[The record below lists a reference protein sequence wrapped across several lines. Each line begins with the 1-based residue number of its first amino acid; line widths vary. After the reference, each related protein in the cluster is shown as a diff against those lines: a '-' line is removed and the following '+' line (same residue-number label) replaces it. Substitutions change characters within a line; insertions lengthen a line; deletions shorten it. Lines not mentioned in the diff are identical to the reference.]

1 MSGIKTV
8 RGFDSLEMQ
17 GRFYA
22 NHICT
27 KKNGNHC
34 RFFIWHFTQI
44 IKNKNKANFGGF
56 LFNFSNLQIKVGVF
70 GYKV

>member
-1 MSGIKTV
+1 M

-27 KKNGNHC
+27 KKTAITAV
-34 RFFIWHFTQI
+34 FFIWHFTQI

-56 LFNFSNLQIKVGVF
+56 LFNFSNLQIKVSVF